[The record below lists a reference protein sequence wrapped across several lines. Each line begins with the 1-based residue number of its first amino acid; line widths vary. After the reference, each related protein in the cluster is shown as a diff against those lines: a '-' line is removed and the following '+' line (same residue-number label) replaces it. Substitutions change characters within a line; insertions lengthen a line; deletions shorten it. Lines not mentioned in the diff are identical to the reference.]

1 MDNLTDTQI
10 RQILDRY
17 VAQQEYRR
25 VYYANKYNT
34 DLQYKQ
40 YVRDYNKRRY
50 ELKKYDENIK
60 KGLTEGQSKNIMATG
75 CLNYLKKHNRQD
87 DFKNIF
93 PQEYLLLNPET
104 PTDNISN

>member
-10 RQILDRY
+10 RNILDKY
-17 VAQQEYRR
+17 VAQKEYRR
-25 VYYANKYNT
+25 VYYGNKYNN

-50 ELKKYDENIK
+50 EIIKYKKNIEN
-60 KGLTEGQSKNIMATG
+60 GLTEGQSKNIMATG

-87 DFKNIF
+87 EFENVF
-93 PQEYLLLNPET
+93 PIEYKLLNPET